1 LIYGVE
7 KERRGIYGG
16 ALGHF
21 SFSGDL
27 DTCIGIRTMVFKDG
41 NAYIQVG
48 AGVVHDSVPENEWQE
63 TMNKAMSNLM
73 TIEEAEK
80 YHYALQHMDEDG
92 GKS

>member
-21 SFSGDL
+21 SYSGDL

-41 NAYIQVG
+41 NAYLQAG
-48 AGVVHDSVPENEWQE
+48 AGVVHDSVPVSEWHE
-63 TMNKAMSNLM
+63 TMSKAMSNLM
-73 TIEEAEK
+73 TIEQAEK
-80 YHYALQHMDEDG
+80 YHHALQQQQQN
-92 GKS
+92 K